1 MSIQVDDISVFDINY
16 IKSSVSSC
24 GEPVISR
31 EKHVLF
37 LEDDSVELRVVEGPD
52 FLFALG
58 VLFLEKVES
67 FLLGGYWDHGKRLWG
82 LFCLSK

>member
-1 MSIQVDDISVFDINY
+1 MGIQVDDVFVFDVNY

-37 LEDDSVELRVVEGPD
+37 LEDDSVELRVVEGPY
-52 FLFALG
+52 FFFALG
-58 VLFLEKVES
+58 VLFMEKVES
-67 FLLGGYWDHGKRLWG
+67 FLFGGYWDHGKRLWR
-82 LFCLSK
+82 LFGLSK